1 MILTF
6 NHQNYT
12 IILHKNMKI
21 LMSIIFDKRVNLSEL
36 SELSELGVILNK
48 LPFCVSIDNY
58 YEVLTEGEYTPLV
71 GLSQ

>member
-1 MILTF
+1 
-6 NHQNYT
+6 
-12 IILHKNMKI
+12 
-21 LMSIIFDKRVNLSEL
+21 MSIIFDKRVNLSEL